1 MNWQNINSDPTW
13 ASIDNWYW
21 RTLEVC
27 IGVIT
32 ASIPALRPG
41 YKTMSASLR
50 SYLSRRASGNYS
62 TFGLNKAGKPLY
74 AHSDEGPIAQ
84 YSANSADKST
94 GPREAARHAASV
106 EIDQAMQYGAGEENF
121 AMNSLP
127 GDKSTMDHGI
137 KKTTRV
143 DVDIEGQRSQERD
156 DIDARIRGGRYFV
169 S

>member
-1 MNWQNINSDPTW
+1 MNWQNVNSDSTW

-41 YKTMSASLR
+41 YKAVSAIVR
-50 SYLSRRASGNYS
+50 SYLSRRSSGNYS
-62 TFGLNKAGKPLY
+62 TFGLTKAGNPLY
-74 AHSDEGPIAQ
+74 ARSDEGPIAQ
-84 YSANSADKST
+84 YSANSAKQPS
-94 GPREAARHAASV
+94 GPREAARHAASA
-106 EIDQAMQYGAGEENF
+106 EIDQAMQYGAGEEHF

-127 GDKSTMDHGI
+127 WDKSTMKHDI

-143 DVDIEGQRSQERD
+143 DVDIERQRNPEPD
-156 DIDARIRGGRYFV
+156 DIDAWIRGGRYFV
-169 S
+169 

>member
-1 MNWQNINSDPTW
+1 MNWQNVNSDSTW

-41 YKTMSASLR
+41 YNVLYVSLR
-50 SYLSRRASGNYS
+50 SYLSRRSSRDYS
-62 TFGLNKAGKPLY
+62 TFGITKAGNPSY
-74 AHSDEGPIAQ
+74 VHSDEGPIAQ
-84 YSANSADKST
+84 YSASST
-94 GPREAARHAASV
+94 KQPNGPREAAHHAASA
-106 EIDQAMQYGAGEENF
+106 EIDRAMQYGAGEENF

-127 GDKSTMDHGI
+127 GDKRTMEHGI

-143 DVDIEGQRSQERD
+143 DVDIERQQSPGRD

-169 S
+169 

>member
-1 MNWQNINSDPTW
+1 MNWQNINSDSTW

-41 YKTMSASLR
+41 YRTISASLR
-50 SYLSRRASGNYS
+50 SYLSRRSSRKYS
-62 TFGLNKAGKPLY
+62 TFGLSVAGDPSY
-74 AHSDEGPIAQ
+74 AHSDGGPIAQ
-84 YSANSADKST
+84 YSTESAKP
-94 GPREAARHAASV
+94 GEAARRAASA
-106 EIDQAMQYGAGEENF
+106 EIDQAMRYGDGEENF
-121 AMNSLP
+121 AMHSLP
-127 GDKSTMDHGI
+127 GDKSIMEHDI

-143 DVDIEGQRSQERD
+143 DVDIERQSSPGLD

-169 S
+169 